1 MDKETEVLVMRKYK
15 TTVSVKQP
23 VIVQTPEQRERD
35 AAVDAKLAAQKAER
49 LARRSQR
56 RGEEV

>member
-1 MDKETEVLVMRKYK
+1 MRKYK
-15 TTVSVKQP
+15 TTATMSQVTL
-23 VIVQTPEQRERD
+23 VQTPEQRERD

>member
-1 MDKETEVLVMRKYK
+1 MRKYK